1 MAERT
6 VAQLL
11 REAATALDEQRGVGS
26 ATNMPAPDRT
36 GEGRANRGE
45 VVRMFRPYQ
54 APHQRR
60 PHPPRRTPKTQSFT
74 HRFFCLTG
82 RRQEEVPNPS
92 ERFLLER
99 AGLREKKI
107 TFPDKFCT
115 ATEFTAILLLNYPA
129 LRDCGG
135 YQLLRARGTT
145 RSKCLIPIDCPREG
159 YTPHYLCS
167 TANIGQAI
175 LYARPL
181 QRDIDLETISQTE
194 EPGPHTQCEVEC
206 MFCGQVINMAS
217 IQDHI
222 DVCEISHQQ
231 STSAAQTSAQSSA
244 AQSSAQSA
252 AQSAAPTSA
261 SQSAAPT
268 SAAQSSAQSSAP
280 TSAAQSSAQS
290 SASTSAAQSSAQSSA
305 STSAAQSSAQSSA
318 STSAAQS
325 SASTSAAQTSAASTS
340 STGRVSDICN
350 EEWKLEPDT
359 KAAAKMFQTH
369 LLKDADQKPTLM
381 LTLDMHVTEEDRERA
396 IIGFYKQTNID
407 WTRPFEVQL
416 KGDCAIGD
424 GVKKYFF
431 SLCLNKL
438 QTGLNLH
445 LNRPK
450 FTPCKDMGAI
460 DAAVLQLDDCPDL
473 DIVEIVSLL
482 ESQTV
487 LTPENVDQVNHLAL
501 SWDLPNLTENNRR
514 LLGQQ
519 ILHHGVIVRRERQM
533 AQLRKGLKDTRVLQM
548 LKERPEL
555 ASALFPRSAE
565 AELEPEMI
573 IERIVWPEPDSDEEE
588 EIDEYCSVV
597 AYLRQYIS
605 LASSSELQQLIEFWT
620 GWAVLPD
627 ELYVSVDRDAT
638 YPTAST
644 CFTTLKIPTGCGS
657 YRDFCFKL
665 GAAVSTTKFG
675 FGRI

>member
-36 GEGRANRGE
+36 GEGRANR
-45 VVRMFRPYQ
+45 
-54 APHQRR
+54 
-60 PHPPRRTPKTQSFT
+60 
-74 HRFFCLTG
+74 
-82 RRQEEVPNPS
+82 
-92 ERFLLER
+92 
-99 AGLREKKI
+99 
-107 TFPDKFCT
+107 DKFCT

-159 YTPHYLCS
+159 
-167 TANIGQAI
+167 
-175 LYARPL
+175 
-181 QRDIDLETISQTE
+181 
-194 EPGPHTQCEVEC
+194 
-206 MFCGQVINMAS
+206 
-217 IQDHI
+217 
-222 DVCEISHQQ
+222 SHQQ

-252 AQSAAPTSA
+252 APTSAAQSAASTSAAQSAAPTSA
-261 SQSAAPT
+261 VQSAAST
-268 SAAQSSAQSSAP
+268 SAAQSA
-280 TSAAQSSAQS
+280 
-290 SASTSAAQSSAQSSA
+290 ASTSAAQSSAQSA
-305 STSAAQSSAQSSA
+305 APTSAAQSA
-318 STSAAQS
+318 
-325 SASTSAAQTSAASTS
+325 ASTSAAQTSAASTS
-340 STGRVSDICN
+340 STGRVSEICN

-369 LLKDADQKPTLM
+369 LLKDADQKPTLK

-438 QTGLNLH
+438 QTGLHLH
-445 LNRPK
+445 LDYTAR
-450 FTPCKDMGAI
+450 TWGAI

-644 CFTTLKIPTGCGS
+644 CFTTLKLPTGCGS

-665 GAAVSTTKFG
+665 GAAFAQFFDSVEEDDASKWHQRQLIHEWDEERG
-675 FGRI
+675 SLWLILKEQ

>member
-36 GEGRANRGE
+36 GEGRANR
-45 VVRMFRPYQ
+45 
-54 APHQRR
+54 
-60 PHPPRRTPKTQSFT
+60 
-74 HRFFCLTG
+74 
-82 RRQEEVPNPS
+82 
-92 ERFLLER
+92 
-99 AGLREKKI
+99 
-107 TFPDKFCT
+107 DKFCT

-252 AQSAAPTSA
+252 APTSAAQSAASTSA
-261 SQSAAPT
+261 VQSAAPT
-268 SAAQSSAQSSAP
+268 SAAQSAAP
-280 TSAAQSSAQS
+280 TSAAQSA
-290 SASTSAAQSSAQSSA
+290 A

-340 STGRVSDICN
+340 STGRVSEICN

-369 LLKDADQKPTLM
+369 LLKDADQKPTLK

-438 QTGLNLH
+438 QTGLHLH
-445 LNRPK
+445 LDYTGGKTILFTGAADHLVPSTSLPLLQGDLFRVAGRIIGHSFLNRGPLLSGMGQCL
-450 FTPCKDMGAI
+450 FPLLASKDMGAI

-565 AELEPEMI
+565 AELEPELI

-644 CFTTLKIPTGCGS
+644 CFTTLKLPTGCGS

>member
-36 GEGRANRGE
+36 GEGRANRGNSC
-45 VVRMFRPYQ
+45 PLPGNGQ
-54 APHQRR
+54 
-60 PHPPRRTPKTQSFT
+60 
-74 HRFFCLTG
+74 
-82 RRQEEVPNPS
+82 
-92 ERFLLER
+92 LL
-99 AGLREKKI
+99 
-107 TFPDKFCT
+107 PDDVDKFCT

-159 YTPHYLCS
+159 
-167 TANIGQAI
+167 
-175 LYARPL
+175 
-181 QRDIDLETISQTE
+181 
-194 EPGPHTQCEVEC
+194 
-206 MFCGQVINMAS
+206 
-217 IQDHI
+217 
-222 DVCEISHQQ
+222 SHQQ

-305 STSAAQSSAQSSA
+305 S
-318 STSAAQS
+318 
-325 SASTSAAQTSAASTS
+325 TSAASTS

-416 KGDCAIGD
+416 KGMLNKTCTYVLYGTSTTPSNTPKMCNPQEFFIVLYMTGDCAIGD

-533 AQLRKGLKDTRVLQM
+533 AQLRKGRKGLKDTRVLQM

>member
-1 MAERT
+1 M
-6 VAQLL
+6 
-11 REAATALDEQRGVGS
+11 
-26 ATNMPAPDRT
+26 
-36 GEGRANRGE
+36 
-45 VVRMFRPYQ
+45 
-54 APHQRR
+54 
-60 PHPPRRTPKTQSFT
+60 
-74 HRFFCLTG
+74 
-82 RRQEEVPNPS
+82 
-92 ERFLLER
+92 
-99 AGLREKKI
+99 
-107 TFPDKFCT
+107 
-115 ATEFTAILLLNYPA
+115 
-129 LRDCGG
+129 
-135 YQLLRARGTT
+135 
-145 RSKCLIPIDCPREG
+145 EG

-194 EPGPHTQCEVEC
+194 EPGPQTQCEVEC
-206 MFCGQVINMAS
+206 MFCGQAINMAS

-222 DVCEISHQQ
+222 DVCEISHQPSTSAAQTSAQ
-231 STSAAQTSAQSSA
+231 SSAAQTSAQSSAAQTSAQSSA

-252 AQSAAPTSA
+252 A
-261 SQSAAPT
+261 PT
-268 SAAQSSAQSSAP
+268 SAAQSSAQSSASTSAAQSSAP

-290 SASTSAAQSSAQSSA
+290 SASTSAAQSSAPTSAAQSSAQSSA
-305 STSAAQSSAQSSA
+305 STSAAQSAAPTSAAQSSAQSSASTSAAQSAAQSSASTSAAQSSA

-325 SASTSAAQTSAASTS
+325 SASTSAAQTSAAYTS
-340 STGRVSDICN
+340 STGRVSEICN

-359 KAAAKMFQTH
+359 KAAAKIPILIGPV
-369 LLKDADQKPTLM
+369 LLM
-381 LTLDMHVTEEDRERA
+381 S
-396 IIGFYKQTNID
+396 
-407 WTRPFEVQL
+407 

-424 GVKKYFF
+424 GVKKYLF

-438 QTGLNLH
+438 QTGLHLH
-445 LNRPK
+445 LDY
-450 FTPCKDMGAI
+450 T
-460 DAAVLQLDDCPDL
+460 DL

-514 LLGQQ
+514 LLAQQ

-533 AQLRKGLKDTRVLQM
+533 VQLRKGLKDTRVLEM

-588 EIDEYCSVV
+588 AIDDYCSVV

>member
-159 YTPHYLCS
+159 
-167 TANIGQAI
+167 
-175 LYARPL
+175 
-181 QRDIDLETISQTE
+181 
-194 EPGPHTQCEVEC
+194 
-206 MFCGQVINMAS
+206 
-217 IQDHI
+217 
-222 DVCEISHQQ
+222 SHQQ

-252 AQSAAPTSA
+252 APTSAAQSAASTSA
-261 SQSAAPT
+261 AQSAAPT
-268 SAAQSSAQSSAP
+268 SAAQSAAS
-280 TSAAQSSAQS
+280 TSAAQSA
-290 SASTSAAQSSAQSSA
+290 ASTSAAQSSAQSA
-305 STSAAQSSAQSSA
+305 APTSAAQSA
-318 STSAAQS
+318 
-325 SASTSAAQTSAASTS
+325 ASTSAAQTSAASTS
-340 STGRVSDICN
+340 STGRVSEICN

-369 LLKDADQKPTLM
+369 LLKDADQKPTLK

-438 QTGLNLH
+438 QTGLHLH
-445 LNRPK
+445 LGKSILSFKFLNVCGYTDVLIAQFLVYLLRLHWWEDHSVHWSGRPLG
-450 FTPCKDMGAI
+450 PIHLLAI
-460 DAAVLQLDDCPDL
+460 APGGSVPRGR
-473 DIVEIVSLL
+473 
-482 ESQTV
+482 
-487 LTPENVDQVNHLAL
+487 
-501 SWDLPNLTENNRR
+501 ENN
-514 LLGQQ
+514 QD
-519 ILHHGVIVRRERQM
+519 IL
-533 AQLRKGLKDTRVLQM
+533 
-548 LKERPEL
+548 
-555 ASALFPRSAE
+555 F
-565 AELEPEMI
+565 
-573 IERIVWPEPDSDEEE
+573 
-588 EIDEYCSVV
+588 
-597 AYLRQYIS
+597 
-605 LASSSELQQLIEFWT
+605 
-620 GWAVLPD
+620 
-627 ELYVSVDRDAT
+627 
-638 YPTAST
+638 
-644 CFTTLKIPTGCGS
+644 
-657 YRDFCFKL
+657 
-665 GAAVSTTKFG
+665 
-675 FGRI
+675 